1 MSSVHTSDATELSDI
16 LIQEQAAVDALL
28 ETVEA
33 ERRAIKSLAIAEFHP
48 INVRRIAI
56 LEQLRALS
64 DRRDRTVQRIVHG
77 TTANVPP
84 ASLHALLD
92 GWEGGHA
99 GSIRRRYDALLT
111 TAKHVR
117 EEIKQNVV
125 LIEGVRGFVE
135 QALSAGT
142 TLATDT
148 QTYGRTGKPAAA
160 ATSPIAVYQQG

>member
-1 MSSVHTSDATELSDI
+1 MSSVHTSDATALIDI
-16 LIQEQAAVDALL
+16 LMQEQASCDALL

-33 ERRAIKSLAIAEFHP
+33 ERQAIKSLAIAEFHP

-56 LEQLRALS
+56 LEQLRSLS
-64 DRRDRTVQRIVHG
+64 DARDRTVRRITEG
-77 TTANVPP
+77 TSPNGAPT
-84 ASLHALLD
+84 SLQTLLD
-92 GWEGGHA
+92 RWEGTEA
-99 GSIRRRYDALLT
+99 TMVRRQYDALLT
-111 TAKHVR
+111 TAKRVR

-142 TLATDT
+142 TVTTDA
-148 QTYGRTGKPAAA
+148 QTYGRTGKPAVA